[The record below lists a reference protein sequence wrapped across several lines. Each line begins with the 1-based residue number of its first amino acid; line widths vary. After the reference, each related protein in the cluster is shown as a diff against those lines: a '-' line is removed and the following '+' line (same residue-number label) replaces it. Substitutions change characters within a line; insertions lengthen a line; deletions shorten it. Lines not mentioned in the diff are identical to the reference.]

1 MNPFT
6 EIFSGQGLTEISPKL
21 AHDHEQ
27 YSQNDL
33 QYIQALK
40 RQIKIA
46 FIKTGEVRFRPST
59 SHIFSRSS

>member
-6 EIFSGQGLTEISPKL
+6 EVFTGQGLTEISPKL

-33 QYIQALK
+33 QHIQALK
-40 RQIKIA
+40 RPIKIA
-46 FIKTGEVRFRPST
+46 FIKTGEV
-59 SHIFSRSS
+59 